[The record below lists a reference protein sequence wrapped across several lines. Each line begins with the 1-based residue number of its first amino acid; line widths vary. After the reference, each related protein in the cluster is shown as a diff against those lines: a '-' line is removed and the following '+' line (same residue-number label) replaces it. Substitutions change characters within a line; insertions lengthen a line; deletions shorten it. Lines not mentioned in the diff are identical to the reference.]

1 MMLAYSGRNSFVLTL
16 AMLFHSSIRQELAR
30 SFVATLVVLITVVM
44 SMMLIRSLGLAARG
58 SVNPS
63 DVIMFM
69 SYAVLGHLSTIMTLS
84 LFIAVTNTL
93 SRMYRESEMAVWFAS
108 GKGFSGFISPVLRFA
123 WPILLAIAALA
134 LFVWPWTAQQTNKL
148 RSQYEQRSDLDRI
161 SIGQFQENA
170 SGSRVFFVEAT
181 DAGPGKNA
189 SLGTPAAQ
197 ASSSINIAGSQ
208 ARNIFV
214 SETDG
219 GKQIIT
225 AARSGRVE
233 SLQSDSFVVLQ
244 NGQRMEQTKDNGQ
257 VKLIDFEEYSVLAK
271 NSRLGESNIQPAK
284 SLDTID
290 LLTKP
295 TALNL
300 AELSWRLGL
309 AVSAFNLLLIAL
321 LLSAVNPRA
330 GRGFGIAFALL
341 AFVVYYNLLNVGF
354 SRIAN
359 GRSDFTLWMLTLHGG
374 VFALAV
380 IWMTLRHN
388 QWSWRHLLPR
398 RPQQTKTA

>member
-1 MMLAYSGRNSFVLTL
+1 
-16 AMLFHSSIRQELAR
+16 MLFHSSIRQELAR

-58 SVNPS
+58 SVNPR

-69 SYAVLGHLSTIMTLS
+69 GYAVLGNLATIMTLS

-108 GKGFSGFISPVLRFA
+108 GRGLAGFVSPVMRFS
-123 WPILLAIAALA
+123 WPILLVITGLA
-134 LFVWPWTAQQTNKL
+134 LVVWPWTAQQTNKL
-148 RSQYEQRSDLDRI
+148 RSQYEQRSDLDRV

-181 DAGPGKNA
+181 DADANKN
-189 SLGTPAAQ
+189 PAPSA
-197 ASSSINIAGSQ
+197 AVNPTSTIATLINRE

-219 GKQIIT
+219 NKQVIT
-225 AARSGRVE
+225 SAKSGRVE
-233 SLQSDSFVVLQ
+233 TLQSDQFIVLQ
-244 NGQRMEQTKDNGQ
+244 NGQRMEQSKDTP
-257 VKLIDFEEYSVLAK
+257 LIKVIEFERYSVLA
-271 NSRLGESNIQPAK
+271 NASRLTTGAEPPARAV
-284 SLDTID
+284 DTLD
-290 LLTKP
+290 LLRKP
-295 TALNL
+295 TPLYL

-309 AVSAFNLLLIAL
+309 ALAAFNLLLLAL

-354 SRIAN
+354 SRIAS
-359 GRSDFTLWMLTLHGG
+359 GRNEFASGMLMLHGG
-374 VFALAV
+374 VFVLTM
-380 IWMTLRHN
+380 IWMTARHH
-388 QWSWRHLLPR
+388 QWSWRQWLPR
-398 RPQQTKTA
+398 RTTASGAN